1 VETLA
6 NSDLPE
12 SEAMIYLIEL
22 RCDQGHTMMAAAYE
36 DQFPPLPENATK
48 ATQALIKVFFELI
61 DLRGPGATRCP
72 TCGREQESEGK
83 MLLEGEVHATHFTSV
98 EEAHQ
103 ALTGGLE
110 VKLDLPL
117 DERQQKA
124 LRARWN

>member
-1 VETLA
+1 
-6 NSDLPE
+6 
-12 SEAMIYLIEL
+12 MIYLIKL

-61 DLRGPGATRCP
+61 DLRGPGATCCP

-83 MLLEGEVHATHFTSV
+83 MRLDGAVQATRFRSV

-103 ALTGGLE
+103 ALTGGE
-110 VKLDLPL
+110 SVELDMPL
-117 DERQQKA
+117 IERREND
-124 LRARWN
+124 LWARRN